1 LREHCDYQFGQAE
14 ADNFY
19 SEGMFEPGR
28 GILLWL
34 RPENAESGGLK
45 GQASLSERKKS
56 SAELATIFM
65 FLNIQENIP
74 LAPLTTFKIGGP
86 AKFFVEVGAA
96 GEIIQAKKFAR
107 EKNLPI
113 LIFGGGSNILV
124 SDKGFP
130 GLVIRI
136 IKGGWTI
143 NGNQISVGTSVY
155 MVALAFMASHC
166 GLRGLE
172 WAGGLPGTL
181 GGAIRGNAGA
191 FRFEISQNVK
201 SVEVL
206 RNDQII
212 QLRPEECGFGYRTS
226 WFKNKLKDDIIL
238 SARLELANGGA
249 KESEKQL
256 QEFLI
261 HRQAHQPPHPS
272 AGCIFKNFSFTD
284 VVSIAEIKD
293 IVPAEF
299 LKYKKIPAA
308 WIVEQAGMKGAQVG
322 QAQVSTI
329 HANFIVNLGGAK
341 TTEILTLIRQ
351 IKEKVYNKFHIKLEE
366 EVQII

>member
-1 LREHCDYQFGQAE
+1 MIIML
-14 ADNFY
+14 N
-19 SEGMFEPGR
+19 
-28 GILLWL
+28 I
-34 RPENAESGGLK
+34 
-45 GQASLSERKKS
+45 
-56 SAELATIFM
+56 
-65 FLNIQENIP
+65 NIQENIP
-74 LAPLTTFKIGGP
+74 LAPLTTFKIGGS
-86 AKFFVEVGAA
+86 ARFFVEVSTAE
-96 GEIIQAKKFAR
+96 EIIQAKKFAQ

-113 LIFGGGSNILV
+113 LFFGGGSNVLIN
-124 SDKGFP
+124 DEGFP
-130 GLVIRI
+130 GLVVRI

-143 NGNQISVGTSVY
+143 NGNQIFVGTSVY
-155 MVALAFMASHC
+155 MVALAFMASRH

-191 FRFEISQNVK
+191 FRFEISQNIK

-206 RNDQII
+206 RGDQII
-212 QLRPEECGFGYRTS
+212 HLRPEECGFGYRTS

-238 SARLELANGGA
+238 SANLELAVGDA

-256 QEFLI
+256 QDFLI
-261 HRQAHQPPHPS
+261 HRQAHQPQHPS
-272 AGCIFKNFSFTD
+272 AGCIFKNFSFID
-284 VVSIAEIKD
+284 MADIIELKD
-293 IVPAEF
+293 IVPSEF

-308 WIVEQAGMKGAQVG
+308 WIVEHAGMKGAQVG

-341 TTEILTLIRQ
+341 AIDVLTIIRQ

>member
-1 LREHCDYQFGQAE
+1 ML
-14 ADNFY
+14 
-19 SEGMFEPGR
+19 
-28 GILLWL
+28 I
-34 RPENAESGGLK
+34 K
-45 GQASLSERKKS
+45 
-56 SAELATIFM
+56 
-65 FLNIQENIP
+65 ENIP

-86 AKFFVEVGAA
+86 ARFFVEVNKAE
-96 GEIIQAKKFAR
+96 EIIQVKKWAR

-113 LIFGGGSNILV
+113 LIFGGGSNVLI
-124 SDKGFP
+124 SDEGFS

-136 IKGGWTI
+136 IKGGWTVS
-143 NGNQISVGTSVY
+143 GNQIEAGASVY
-155 MVALAFMASHC
+155 MSALALMASRR

-201 SVEVL
+201 SMEIL
-206 RNDQII
+206 RGDRII
-212 QLRPEECGFGYRTS
+212 HLRPEECGFGYRAS
-226 WFKNKLKDDIIL
+226 LFKNKLKDDIIL
-238 SARLELANGGA
+238 SARLELVKGDA

-256 QEFLI
+256 QDFLI
-261 HRQAHQPPHPS
+261 HRQAHQPPHSS

-284 VVSIAEIKD
+284 EADIAEIKN
-293 IVPAEF
+293 IVPVEF

-308 WIVEQAGMKGAQVG
+308 WLVEQAGMKGAQVG

-329 HANFIVNLGGAK
+329 HANFIVNLDGAK
-341 TTEILTLIRQ
+341 SAEILALIRQ

-366 EVQII
+366 EAQII

>member
-1 LREHCDYQFGQAE
+1 
-14 ADNFY
+14 
-19 SEGMFEPGR
+19 M
-28 GILLWL
+28 
-34 RPENAESGGLK
+34 
-45 GQASLSERKKS
+45 
-56 SAELATIFM
+56 
-65 FLNIQENIP
+65 LNIQENIP
-74 LAPLTTFKIGGP
+74 LAQLTTFKIGGP
-86 AKFFVEVGAA
+86 ARFFIEASSA
-96 GEIIQAKKFAR
+96 EEIIQARKLVR

-113 LIFGGGSNILV
+113 LIFGGGSNVLV
-124 SDKGFP
+124 NDDGFP
-130 GLVIRI
+130 GLVVRL

-143 NGNQISVGTSVY
+143 NDNQISVGASVY
-155 MVALAFMASHC
+155 MVALAFMTSRL

-206 RNDQII
+206 RGDQVI
-212 QLRPEECGFGYRTS
+212 QLKPEECGFGYRTS
-226 WFKNKLKDDIIL
+226 WFKNKFKDDIIL
-238 SARLELANGGA
+238 SARLELVAGDV

-256 QEFLI
+256 QEFLT

-272 AGCIFKNFSFTD
+272 AGCIFKNFSFID
-284 VVSIAEIKD
+284 NDDIQEIKN
-293 IVPAEF
+293 ITPEQF

-322 QAQVSTI
+322 QAQVSNI
-329 HANFIVNLGGAK
+329 HANFIVNLGDAK
-341 TTEILTLIRQ
+341 AIDVLALIRQ

-366 EVQII
+366 EVQIIV